1 MNLLTFIDRAADNS
15 PLMPPWFYPVVAA
28 CIIALTA
35 ALVVAVV
42 AVARAVRR
50 AERLLAVVER
60 EVDHDVPP
68 ILASLRELTDELRR
82 LSRGATSELDR
93 IGQITARVQEVTDAA
108 ARLLTALSGFAR
120 AGQLVGI
127 AAGVKTGVDV
137 FLHRLRKQRGD
148 GYE

>member
-1 MNLLTFIDRAADNS
+1 MTSQS
-15 PLMPPWFYPVVAA
+15 PTSRPRKRPSLG
-28 CIIALTA
+28 TA

-60 EVDHDVPP
+60 EVDRDVPP
-68 ILASLRELTDELRR
+68 ILASLRELTDELRQ